1 MKAQTYLHYY
11 PDGTQFSRTPGRLSW
26 TDDDRLVL
34 ERVDTELNPID
45 VVFDAPVREVRVTG
59 AMSVPKFT
67 VNGRGHRVDFAE
79 HARLT
84 GMATGVVGGA
94 LDSDLARG
102 ASVGIYANGTAASG
116 VAQWIAALQAAGAST
131 SYWTTGKIVAVTVIG
146 VVVLVPVLFAVLVV
160 VAILNPSA
168 I

>member
-1 MKAQTYLHYY
+1 
-11 PDGTQFSRTPGRLSW
+11 
-26 TDDDRLVL
+26 
-34 ERVDTELNPID
+34 
-45 VVFDAPVREVRVTG
+45 
-59 AMSVPKFT
+59 MSVPKFT

-168 I
+168 IYG